1 MGFIKNLWHGGRG
14 LAFTY
19 WVIYVIGNVILTI
32 LVRLMDA
39 GGLLDQPSGGLSF
52 AFWSVLI
59 ISLIYFF
66 YSVFCVWAS
75 ANKYEGRKLWAILSK
90 VAIGIGTIQT
100 ILGITNLLQ
109 T

>member
-1 MGFIKNLWHGGRG
+1 MSFIKNLWYGNRG

-19 WVIYVIGNVILTI
+19 WVFYVIGNVILTI
-32 LVRLMDA
+32 IVRLMDA

-59 ISLIYFF
+59 ISLVYFF

-75 ANKYEGRKLWAILSK
+75 ANKYEGRKLWAILAK
-90 VAIGIGTIQT
+90 VAIVIGTLQT
-100 ILGITNLLQ
+100 ILGITQLLQ

>member
-1 MGFIKNLWHGGRG
+1 MGFIKSLWHGNHG

-39 GGLLDQPSGGLSF
+39 GGLLDEPSGGLSF

-75 ANKYEGRKLWAILSK
+75 ANKYVGRKLWSISGKVVTGLGTIWSIISIYAIL
-90 VAIGIGTIQT
+90 GF
-100 ILGITNLLQ
+100 
-109 T
+109 

>member
-1 MGFIKNLWHGGRG
+1 MGFIKNLWHGDRG

-39 GGLLDQPSGGLSF
+39 SGLLDQPSGGLSF
-52 AFWSVLI
+52 AFCSVLI
-59 ISLIYFF
+59 ISLVYFF

-75 ANKYEGRKLWAILSK
+75 ANKYEGRKLWAILAK
-90 VAIGIGTIQT
+90 VTVGIGTLQT
-100 ILGITNLLQ
+100 ILGITQLLQ